1 VFVCIVS
8 FFENGNLNVT
18 VIVCTVV
25 AVYCGKYEELDK
37 FYFEAG
43 I

>member
-1 VFVCIVS
+1 
-8 FFENGNLNVT
+8 